1 MSLDPKQT
9 APNEL
14 ARIAERFDA
23 THGFSFAE
31 SCIMLCYV
39 GSSSHGTTIERTDPN
54 GYDDVDLM
62 AVVIPPPRYVLGLHD
77 FDNWVAQWEELD
89 VVVYSFHKFVGLL
102 AKQNPNVLGTMWLR
116 EEDYLLRRGEWSA
129 LVAHRHLFATRAAH
143 ASFAGYANGQLQR
156 MTSYSPEI
164 QAEIDDLTAKLEACG
179 WHLQDVMDNR
189 SVPMPY
195 GGTTP
200 EEANAMAAR
209 LRHLRAKYHQAYMGE
224 KRRNL
229 VVKHGY
235 DTKNAGHLI
244 RLLRMCCEFLVDG
257 EMRVYRTKD
266 ADELKAIKRGEWPLE
281 RVKAEA
287 ERLFALAHDARD
299 ASPLP
304 YGPDHVAISD
314 LTASIAFSALSKK
327 SDSGL
332 SGGSQQ

>member
-1 MSLDPKQT
+1 MSAEL
-9 APNEL
+9 L
-14 ARIAERFDA
+14 ARVAAKFDA
-23 THGFSFAE
+23 SHDFSFAD
-31 SCIMLCYV
+31 SAVMVCYV
-39 GSSSHGTTIERTDPN
+39 GSQSHGTTIERTDPL

-116 EEDYLLRRGEWSA
+116 EEDYLVRRPEWAA
-129 LVAHRHLFATRAAH
+129 LVAQRHLFATRAAH

-164 QAEIDDLTAKLEACG
+164 QREIDDLTAKLEACG

-195 GGTTP
+195 GGTTA

-235 DTKNAGHLI
+235 DTKNAAHLI
-244 RLLRMCCEFLVDG
+244 RLLRMCVEFLADG
-257 EMRVYRTKD
+257 EMRVYRTHD
-266 ADELKAIKRGEWPLE
+266 AEELKAIKRGEWSLE
-281 RVKAEA
+281 DVKALA
-287 ERLFALAHDARD
+287 EKLFEDARIARD

-304 YGPDHVAISD
+304 YGPDHRAISD
-314 LTASIAFSALSKK
+314 LVADIATSTLLRGVS
-327 SDSGL
+327 
-332 SGGSQQ
+332 